1 MEPEDL
7 EPKKRKIEPKN
18 LDVMGVT
25 ELDDYI
31 AELEAEIARVRAAIA
46 KKTTHRSAAESFFKR

>member
-18 LDVMGVT
+18 LDVMGVK

-31 AELEAEIARVRAAIA
+31 AELEAEIARVRAVIA